1 MEWRREL
8 VYKTDREEVCAE
20 LNIVA
25 GRIFVARESDNDGL

>member
-8 VYKTDREEVCAE
+8 VYKTDRKEVCAE
-20 LNIVA
+20 LNILA